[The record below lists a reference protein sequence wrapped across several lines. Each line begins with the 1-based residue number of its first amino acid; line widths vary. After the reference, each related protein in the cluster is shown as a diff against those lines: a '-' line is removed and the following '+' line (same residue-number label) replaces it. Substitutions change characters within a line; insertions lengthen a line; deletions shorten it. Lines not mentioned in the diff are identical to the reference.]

1 VVDTRYRDLW
11 YNMNDT
17 VLSFVVWNEV
27 FFTSYHRIGKAAR
40 PTHSAAIASNMATRS
55 VAAEE
60 VVSIRVAIEET
71 ETLQDGATRYILRVS
86 KAGDGSYSYRVRRRY
101 RQFDALQKA
110 LKLRFNG
117 LPTLPGKA
125 ILSST
130 AADDAKRRSGLEAYI
145 RSLVADSKLALS
157 DDVVD
162 FLELSSALEL
172 FGKMREKE
180 SASLALMSAKDD
192 ELEKMRVS
200 LASSHTERT
209 AAVSEAA
216 SVRQETEEAKAEAER
231 NAEERVEQALAK
243 VTEIEAAKKVSD
255 RKALRHRAAEV
266 DALAMVESL
275 RAQLETAK
283 GEAEVLKT
291 EAARATE
298 RQEELSALNASLT
311 ERLQAAEAN
320 VASLS
325 DSNAVQTVRLQ
336 AAGAQAA
343 EVSAAMSEVTEK
355 LHAAESEAASL
366 RERVFI
372 AESDAAGRQSLE
384 VSEAEKENL
393 GARLEAAEAEAESVR
408 DAMRS
413 QAETLVAEL
422 QAADARAANLSERL
436 RAMEA
441 VGMGDGALKLR
452 GALGGQPSS
461 DAIAVAESRGGDLES
476 NGQVQPAASGGA
488 SASASSDI
496 GPILMQGWVL
506 KVSSSYLFKNWRRR
520 YLVLRG
526 PAAAQLVASSAL
538 SWYRSP
544 QTWMEWLAGANTDGG
559 WDVGSQSVAG
569 ELLLG
574 YGASLRADAEHLLR
588 MTVLADGDE
597 LVIECDDE
605 LSASAWRGAIES
617 AIAVPLQIQ
626 AQQSASSR
634 RAPSPIARSQRQ
646 SKSSLS
652 GRASP
657 VPSVAAVAGT

>member
-1 VVDTRYRDLW
+1 V
-11 YNMNDT
+11 
-17 VLSFVVWNEV
+17 
-27 FFTSYHRIGKAAR
+27 
-40 PTHSAAIASNMATRS
+40 
-55 VAAEE
+55 
-60 VVSIRVAIEET
+60 
-71 ETLQDGATRYILRVS
+71 
-86 KAGDGSYSYRVRRRY
+86 
-101 RQFDALQKA
+101 
-110 LKLRFNG
+110 
-117 LPTLPGKA
+117 
-125 ILSST
+125 
-130 AADDAKRRSGLEAYI
+130 
-145 RSLVADSKLALS
+145 
-157 DDVVD
+157 
-162 FLELSSALEL
+162 
-172 FGKMREKE
+172 
-180 SASLALMSAKDD
+180 
-192 ELEKMRVS
+192 
-200 LASSHTERT
+200 
-209 AAVSEAA
+209 
-216 SVRQETEEAKAEAER
+216 
-231 NAEERVEQALAK
+231 
-243 VTEIEAAKKVSD
+243 
-255 RKALRHRAAEV
+255 
-266 DALAMVESL
+266 
-275 RAQLETAK
+275 
-283 GEAEVLKT
+283 
-291 EAARATE
+291 
-298 RQEELSALNASLT
+298 
-311 ERLQAAEAN
+311 
-320 VASLS
+320 
-325 DSNAVQTVRLQ
+325 
-336 AAGAQAA
+336 
-343 EVSAAMSEVTEK
+343 
-355 LHAAESEAASL
+355 AASL

-372 AESDAAGRQSLE
+372 AESDAAGLGERIYKHSRQSLE

>member
-1 VVDTRYRDLW
+1 MW
-11 YNMNDT
+11 YHMNDT

-130 AADDAKRRSGLEAYI
+130 AAVDAKRRSGLEAYI

-372 AESDAAGRQSLE
+372 ADAAGLGERIYKHSRQSLE